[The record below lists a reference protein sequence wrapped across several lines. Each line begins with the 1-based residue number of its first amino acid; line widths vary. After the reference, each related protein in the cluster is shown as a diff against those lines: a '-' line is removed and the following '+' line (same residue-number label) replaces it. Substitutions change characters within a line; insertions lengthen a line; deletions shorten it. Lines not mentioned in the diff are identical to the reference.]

1 MEGRINLRSQFFKG
15 FYHGI
20 PIALGYLSVS
30 FGFGIMTMKA
40 GISALSAV
48 GISLSN
54 LTSAG
59 QVAGVGV
66 IAAGG
71 TIVEIILTQ
80 IIINLRYS
88 LMGIS
93 LSQKLSDNFS
103 FPKRL
108 IAAHGITDE
117 IFAVA
122 ISQKEVTASYM
133 YGLMSLP
140 ILGWS
145 LGTLLGALFGQLLP
159 ESISNA
165 LGIMLY
171 AMFVATI
178 VPASR
183 KEKSVLVCVIT
194 AAVLSVG
201 VKYIIPSLSGGF
213 SVIICSCISAAFCAL
228 VFPRKDEEGEGD
240 VK

>member
-1 MEGRINLRSQFFKG
+1 MKSQFLKG
-15 FYHGI
+15 FSHGL
-20 PIALGYLSVS
+20 PIGLGYLSVA

-40 GISALSAV
+40 GLSVLSAV
-48 GISLSN
+48 GISFSN

-71 TIVEIILTQ
+71 TLIEIILTQ
-80 IIINLRYS
+80 VVINLRYS

-93 LSQKLSDNFS
+93 LSQKLSDNFT

-122 ISQKEVTASYM
+122 ISQKEVTPSYM
-133 YGLMSLP
+133 YGLMVLP
-140 ILGWS
+140 IIGWTS
-145 LGTLLGALFGQLLP
+145 GTLLGALFGQLLP
-159 ESISNA
+159 ESISSA

-178 VPASR
+178 VPAAR
-183 KEKSVLVCVIT
+183 KEKSVLICVIT

-201 VKYIIPSLSGGF
+201 IKYIIPSLSSGF
-213 SVIICSCISAAFCAL
+213 SVIICSCLAAAFCAWL
-228 VFPRKDEEGEGD
+228 FPKDSEEED
-240 VK
+240 DEK

>member
-1 MEGRINLRSQFFKG
+1 MKSHFLKG
-15 FYHGI
+15 LSHGL
-20 PIALGYLSVS
+20 PIGLAYLSVS
-30 FGFGIMTMKA
+30 FGFGIMTMRA
-40 GISALSAV
+40 GLSVLAAA

-71 TIVEIILTQ
+71 TVAEIVLTQ

-93 LSQKLSDNFS
+93 LSQKLSKDFT

-122 ISQKEVTASYM
+122 VSQKEVTASYM
-133 YGLMSLP
+133 YGLMTLP
-140 ILGWS
+140 IIGWT
-145 LGTLLGALFGQLLP
+145 LGTVAGALFGQALP
-159 ESISNA
+159 ESVSNA

-178 VPASR
+178 VPASK
-183 KEKSVLVCVIT
+183 KEKSVFITVIT
-194 AAVLSVG
+194 AAGLSIFM
-201 VKYIIPSLSGGF
+201 KYIFPSLSSGF
-213 SVIICSCISAAFCAL
+213 SVIICACVSAALSAL
-228 VFPRKDEEGEGD
+228 IFPKDDEEEESEEEQ
-240 VK
+240 

>member
-1 MEGRINLRSQFFKG
+1 MKSQFLKG
-15 FYHGI
+15 FYHGL
-20 PIALGYLSVS
+20 PIGLGYLSVS

-40 GISALSAV
+40 GLSVLSAV

-71 TIVEIILTQ
+71 TLIEIILTQ
-80 IIINLRYS
+80 IVINLRYS

-93 LSQKLSDNFS
+93 LSQKLSESFT

-122 ISQKEVTASYM
+122 ISQKEVTPSYM
-133 YGLMSLP
+133 YGLMVLP
-140 ILGWS
+140 ILGWTS
-145 LGTLLGALFGQLLP
+145 GTLLGALFGQLLP

-178 VPASR
+178 VPAAR
-183 KEKSVLVCVIT
+183 KEKSVLICVIT

-201 VKYIIPSLSGGF
+201 VKYIFPSLSGGF
-213 SVIICSCISAAFCAL
+213 SVIICSCLSAVFCAWL
-228 VFPRKDEEGEGD
+228 FPKDSEEEED
-240 VK
+240 EK

>member
-1 MEGRINLRSQFFKG
+1 MKSQFLKG
-15 FYHGI
+15 FYHGL
-20 PIALGYLSVS
+20 PIGLGYLSVS

-40 GISALSAV
+40 GLSVLSAV

-71 TIVEIILTQ
+71 TLIEIILTQ
-80 IIINLRYS
+80 IVINLRYS

-93 LSQKLSDNFS
+93 LSQKLSESFT

-122 ISQKEVTASYM
+122 ISQKEVTPSYM
-133 YGLMSLP
+133 YGLMVLP
-140 ILGWS
+140 ILGWTS
-145 LGTLLGALFGQLLP
+145 GTLLGALFGQLLP

-178 VPASR
+178 VPAAR
-183 KEKSVLVCVIT
+183 KEKSVLICVIT

-201 VKYIIPSLSGGF
+201 VKYIFPSLSGGF
-213 SVIICSCISAAFCAL
+213 SVIICSCLSAAFCAWL
-228 VFPRKDEEGEGD
+228 FPKDSEEEED
-240 VK
+240 EK

>member
-1 MEGRINLRSQFFKG
+1 MKSQFLKG
-15 FYHGI
+15 FYHGL
-20 PIALGYLSVS
+20 PIGLGYLSVS

-40 GISALSAV
+40 GLSVLSAV

-71 TIVEIILTQ
+71 TLIEIILTQ
-80 IIINLRYS
+80 IVINLRYS

-93 LSQKLSDNFS
+93 LSQKLSESFT

-122 ISQKEVTASYM
+122 ISQKEVTPSYM
-133 YGLMSLP
+133 YGLMVLP
-140 ILGWS
+140 ILGWTS
-145 LGTLLGALFGQLLP
+145 GTLLGALFGQLLP

-178 VPASR
+178 VPAAR
-183 KEKSVLVCVIT
+183 KEKSVLICVIT

-201 VKYIIPSLSGGF
+201 VKYIFPSLSGGF
-213 SVIICSCISAAFCAL
+213 SVIICSCLSAAFCAWL
-228 VFPRKDEEGEGD
+228 FPKDSEEEE
-240 VK
+240 VEK

>member
-1 MEGRINLRSQFFKG
+1 MKSQFFKG
-15 FYHGI
+15 FYNGI
-20 PIALGYLSVS
+20 PIALGYLSVA

-40 GISALSAV
+40 GLSVLAAV

-80 IIINLRYS
+80 VVINLRYS

-93 LSQKLSDNFS
+93 LSQKLSDNFGFS
-103 FPKRL
+103 KRL

-122 ISQKEVTASYM
+122 VSQKELTPSYM
-133 YGLMSLP
+133 YGLMVLP

-145 LGTLLGALFGQLLP
+145 SGTLLGAVFGQLLP

-194 AAVLSVG
+194 AAVFSVG

-213 SVIICSCISAAFCAL
+213 SVIICSCLAAAFCAL
-228 VFPRKDEEGEGD
+228 VFPREDEEGE
-240 VK
+240 VSEE

>member
-1 MEGRINLRSQFFKG
+1 MKSQFLKG
-15 FYHGI
+15 FYHGL
-20 PIALGYLSVS
+20 PIGLGYLSVS

-40 GISALSAV
+40 GLSVLSAV

-71 TIVEIILTQ
+71 TLIEIILTQ
-80 IIINLRYS
+80 IVINLRYS

-93 LSQKLSDNFS
+93 LSQKLSDNFT

-122 ISQKEVTASYM
+122 ISQKEVTPSYM
-133 YGLMSLP
+133 YGLMVLP
-140 ILGWS
+140 IIGWTS
-145 LGTLLGALFGQLLP
+145 GTLLGALFGQLLP

-178 VPASR
+178 VPAAR
-183 KEKSVLVCVIT
+183 KEKSVLICVIT

-201 VKYIIPSLSGGF
+201 VKYIFPSLSGGF
-213 SVIICSCISAAFCAL
+213 SVIICSCLSAVFCAWL
-228 VFPRKDEEGEGD
+228 FPKDSEEEE
-240 VK
+240 VEK